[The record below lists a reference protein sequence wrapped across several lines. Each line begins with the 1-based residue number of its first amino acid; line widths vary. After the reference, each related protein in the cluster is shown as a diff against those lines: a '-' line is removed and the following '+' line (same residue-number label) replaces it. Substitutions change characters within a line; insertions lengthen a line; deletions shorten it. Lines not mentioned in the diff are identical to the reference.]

1 MESAAVQHRGGKRMS
16 EEVAKRLGY
25 RFTDEG
31 ILTEALTHASS
42 AGHRLQSNERMEF
55 LGDAILG
62 CVVCEFLF
70 ASYPDLLEGDLT
82 KIKSVVVSRKVCAEI
97 SNELDLSSLLN
108 LGKGMTARPSLPSSV
123 KAAVL
128 ESLIA
133 ALYLDGGMDAAK
145 GFILQHFGP
154 YIAHAADSAHQQNFK
169 SVLQH
174 YAQKRLPAAPCYV
187 LLDEKG
193 PDHSK
198 CFEVC
203 VEVEGKRYKSAW
215 ANSKKEAEQQAA
227 LHALRELGL
236 VKDEDGDVQ
245 LHRSV
250 FPRSSG
256 SRRTKSGD
264 AVSGNSE
271 EVTRSEERG
280 ANSD

>member
-82 KIKSVVVSRKVCAEI
+82 KIKCVVVSRKVCAQI

-108 LGKGMTARPSLPSSV
+108 LGKGMTTRPSLPSSV
-123 KAAVL
+123 QAAVL

-133 ALYLDGGMDAAK
+133 ALYLDGGMEAAK

-154 YIAHAADSAHQQNFK
+154 CIAHAADSAHQQNFK

-174 YAQKRLPAAPCYV
+174 YAQKCLPTAPCYV

-264 AVSGNSE
+264 AASGNSE